1 MTWRVQNIFN
11 GLKFKGLDTQR
22 KVCGAGMAAELAG
35 RAKAK
40 ANGACNCSKL
50 IIYNLTMELNSFC
63 VHFIY

>member
-11 GLKFKGLDTQR
+11 GLKFKDLDTQR
-22 KVCGAGMAAELAG
+22 KVCGAGMVELAG
-35 RAKAK
+35 SAK

-50 IIYNLTMELNSFC
+50 IIYNLTMELNLFFY